1 MKVTIELETYAEI
14 MKILEWVQIIEEQI
28 GSLREKEWRFM
39 SSGSSGL
46 WDIVLKMFF
55 DNSDVIKEAPSIT
68 AIKCIERLDKSSSRS
83 LELVILYEK
92 NDNTK

>member
-1 MKVTIELETYAEI
+1 MN
-14 MKILEWVQIIEEQI
+14 
-28 GSLREKEWRFM
+28 
-39 SSGSSGL
+39 SGSSGL
-46 WDIVLKMFF
+46 WDIVLRMFF
-55 DNSDVIKEAPSIT
+55 DNLDVIKEEPSIT

>member
-1 MKVTIELETYAEI
+1 
-14 MKILEWVQIIEEQI
+14 
-28 GSLREKEWRFM
+28 M

-55 DNSDVIKEAPSIT
+55 DNLDVIKEAPSIT
-68 AIKCIERLDKSSSRS
+68 AIRCIERLDKSSSRS